1 MEGRVSLNR
10 RELFGGA
17 AAAAVI
23 SRTQSALSQ
32 PATDGG
38 IHAEDRVFIC
48 NEDSN
53 TLAVIDPRTN
63 TIETTVNLTSFDEDA
78 RPPFR
83 FVTGGVA
90 PTHAAMIQKPLYHGA
105 ISIHGA
111 APSPD
116 NTLIATTGRGSS
128 NVYLIDTRTKK
139 VVGSRPNP
147 QAKDDTNPELLSS
160 GILVGRE
167 PHEPTFTRNGKE
179 LWVTVRGEGR
189 IAIIDVAAA
198 RGGHSEAIRSH

>member
-1 MEGRVSLNR
+1 MTFTRRSL
-10 RELFGGA
+10 LQTGA
-17 AAAAVI
+17 AAAAL
-23 SRTQSALSQ
+23 SGLEAKLASAQAPGTPSGVQ
-32 PATDGG
+32 
-38 IHAEDRVFIC
+38 AEDRVFIC

-63 TIETTVNLTSFDEDA
+63 TVETTVNLTSFDEDP

-83 FVTGGVA
+83 FVTGGTM
-90 PTHAAMIQKPLYHGA
+90 PTHAAMIHKPLYHGA

-139 VVGSRPNP
+139 VLGSRPNP
-147 QAKDDTNPELLSS
+147 QGRDDTNPDLLGN
-160 GILVGRE
+160 GI
-167 PHEPTFTRNGKE
+167 
-179 LWVTVRGEGR
+179 
-189 IAIIDVAAA
+189 
-198 RGGHSEAIRSH
+198 

>member
-53 TLAVIDPRTN
+53 TLAVIDPARRKFSGAGRTRRR
-63 TIETTVNLTSFDEDA
+63 
-78 RPPFR
+78 RP
-83 FVTGGVA
+83 T
-90 PTHAAMIQKPLYHGA
+90 PTRISSAA
-105 ISIHGA
+105 
-111 APSPD
+111 
-116 NTLIATTGRGSS
+116 GSWS
-128 NVYLIDTRTKK
+128 A
-139 VVGSRPNP
+139 GSH
-147 QAKDDTNPELLSS
+147 TNP
-160 GILVGRE
+160 
-167 PHEPTFTRNGKE
+167 
-179 LWVTVRGEGR
+179 
-189 IAIIDVAAA
+189 
-198 RGGHSEAIRSH
+198 RSHATAKNSG